1 MKHHILIYLAL
12 VFMLA
17 ACEPKPA
24 TTAPPV
30 MNTRQPSIAANVLNW
45 ETNGGGQITFSVTR
59 NGKEYDVLVTDYQ
72 FKHREERFTITAEA
86 GPVHG
91 AISRIMQDQ
100 GSIGLYAPDGPPRG
114 SWTTLK
120 FSDGTQSSTYKD
132 AIVISYRDLN
142 MIYDYVVAQI
152 E

>member
-12 VFMLA
+12 VSMLA

-30 MNTRQPSIAANVLNW
+30 MNTRQPSITANVMNW
-45 ETNGGGQITFSVTR
+45 ETNGGGQITFSITQ
-59 NGKEYDVLVTDYQ
+59 NGDVYDVLVTSRQ
-72 FKHREERFTITAEA
+72 FKHREERFTITVEA
-86 GPVHG
+86 GPVYE
-91 AISRIMQDQ
+91 ALSRIMQDQ
-100 GSIGLYAPDGPPRG
+100 GSIGSYAPDGPPRG

-120 FSDGTQSSTYKD
+120 FSDGAQSSTYKD

-142 MIYDYVVAQI
+142 MIYEYVVAQI